1 MDLVHSPLQ
10 RHEIFEKGHG
20 EMGTG
25 IVASVRDKGF
35 GFIAPDGAPGG
46 GDLFFH
52 SSALQGTSFEA
63 IQEGQRVSF
72 DQEPDPRD
80 ASRQRA
86 VNVRAIEARD
96 AD

>member
-1 MDLVHSPLQ
+1 
-10 RHEIFEKGHG
+10 
-20 EMGTG
+20 MGTG
-25 IVASVRDKGF
+25 IVASLRDKGF
-35 GFIAPDGAPGG
+35 GFIAPDGATGR

-52 SSALQGTSFEA
+52 SSALQGTTFDA
-63 IQEGQRVSF
+63 LHEGQRVSF

-86 VNVRAIEARD
+86 VNVRATEARD

>member
-1 MDLVHSPLQ
+1 MDLVHCPWQ
-10 RHEIFEKGHG
+10 RHELFEKGHG

-25 IVASVRDKGF
+25 IVASLRDKGF
-35 GFIAPDGAPGG
+35 GFIAPDGASGG
-46 GDLFFH
+46 SDLFFH
-52 SSALQGTSFEA
+52 SSALQGTTFDD

-86 VNVRAIEARD
+86 VNVRALEARAGD
-96 AD
+96 